1 MKSAVERRKLHIIE
15 EFLNIS
21 NEKIIAKINRRMKN
35 NFLLGTKPKSIQK
48 KFSLT
53 NN

>member
-1 MKSAVERRKLHIIE
+1 MRTVFNVKIKKNQVSII
-15 EFLNIS
+15 
-21 NEKIIAKINRRMKN
+21 EKIIAKINRRMKN